1 MKQGA
6 EVENWGIKAG
16 MNLALFL
23 LVGYTTCEYYEY
35 KQKKDKTILENK
47 EALEGLKTK
56 VMAYSKELAAQEKTL
71 EAQVIEAV
79 ETNKEVELE
88 LA

>member
-35 KQKKDKTILENK
+35 KQKKDKTILENN
-47 EALEGLKTK
+47 APANPCGLIAKTFF
-56 VMAYSKELAAQEKTL
+56 SGF
-71 EAQVIEAV
+71 
-79 ETNKEVELE
+79 
-88 LA
+88 